1 MTTRRP
7 DMKTASFPAV
17 VAAKKVASAQLNY
30 YRTMMAPTIEEPLPA
45 EPAQEPDDGGCDGSR
60 GGLCIHQDP
69 NQCKPERD
77 CPAFSAPPQRKPLSE
92 DEIFAIEN
100 DIPDDVI
107 SDRAWTICFAR
118 AVEAAHGIKEGT

>member
-92 DEIFAIEN
+92 EALSKIIDAEIGFNSCCGWEEA
-100 DIPDDVI
+100 
-107 SDRAWTICFAR
+107 FAR
-118 AVEAAHGIKEGT
+118 AVEAAHGIK